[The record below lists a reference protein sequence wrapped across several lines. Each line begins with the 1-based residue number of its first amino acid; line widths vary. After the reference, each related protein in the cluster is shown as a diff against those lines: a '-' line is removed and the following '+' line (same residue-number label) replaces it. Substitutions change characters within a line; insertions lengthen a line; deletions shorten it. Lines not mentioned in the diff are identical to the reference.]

1 MRPLALSAVGLAVGI
16 AGAAGFRTFWL
27 NGAGILLAI
36 CTLTLHLWLF
46 RRFLTRHSREL
57 LENHTS
63 HFQRT
68 VENLQDALFR
78 FSSDGRIEFANPA
91 AAKLLGF
98 DDPKELIGQDFST
111 FAQLPDESDTN
122 ELIRRQ
128 IEKRQAEAFRLKFL
142 RRDGETI
149 ICEGGVQFIPD
160 GPDSNG
166 TFEALFREGT
176 QRIRAEEELHASRE
190 HLRSVIENMLDG
202 FLECGMDGS
211 IVQANPAAARMFGF
225 DLAHELV
232 GLGMEDIWG
241 SASDKQKFD
250 EELRQRQRVSGL
262 RSHSKTREGGEIVF
276 EVNAIVREGVKRRRH
291 IECVFRDVTEQE
303 ANKKFL
309 TDVVTRLNEAHR
321 LAHLGDWS
329 MEMPNRIMR
338 WSPTVHDLFGAGRK
352 HSSTWLDWLSIIH
365 PEDLPLVESC
375 FEKAISERSSLDI
388 DYRIWFQK
396 TPTEREIRFVN
407 CHARPINGVGRLIRL
422 EGVIQD
428 ISERKRTEDE
438 LRTLT
443 EKAQSAEEAKGH
455 FLANMSHEIRTPMNA
470 VLGLTH
476 LLQKTLLEPKQKE
489 FVERIRTA
497 SNALLG
503 ILNDILDFSK
513 IEAGKLEFESI
524 PFAPDEV
531 LRNTSELAAVKAG
544 EKGLQLS
551 WSKADDV
558 PPVLMGDPLRLG
570 QILLNL
576 ATNAVKFTQSGGI
589 TLEAHLENMD
599 GDHCI
604 LRFAVRDTGIGLTP
618 PQMERLF
625 RSFSQADASTSRR
638 FGGTGL
644 GLAISMNLVEAMQ
657 GKIWVDSEPGKGSTF
672 QFTARFQIA
681 TDKHPRRTGHSQT
694 LKGLRV
700 LVVGG
705 RGTAHV
711 MLRQKLTGLSFEV
724 RDAEDLTQACA
735 LLQGWRSDVVVL
747 DPSAGGDAGLPEAVR
762 ILRQSLPPETPV
774 LLVPTPWI
782 STQHIQSDG
791 VDGILPRSGGEAEL
805 LEAVTEA
812 LGQRHAS
819 SELLEND
826 ISILRGVNML
836 LVEDNEVN
844 QMVAVAVLSEAGLIV
859 DTAFDGEEA
868 LEKIAD
874 NPTLVLMDIQMPGRD
889 GYDTTREIRAREGWK
904 RPIIAM
910 TAHALH
916 TERQRCLDAGMDDYI
931 AKPFDPNNLLE
942 TLARWVRRTRMRE

>member
-1 MRPLALSAVGLAVGI
+1 MRI
-16 AGAAGFRTFWL
+16 
-27 NGAGILLAI
+27 
-36 CTLTLHLWLF
+36 
-46 RRFLTRHSREL
+46 
-57 LENHTS
+57 
-63 HFQRT
+63 Q
-68 VENLQDALFR
+68 
-78 FSSDGRIEFANPA
+78 
-91 AAKLLGF
+91 
-98 DDPKELIGQDFST
+98 
-111 FAQLPDESDTN
+111 
-122 ELIRRQ
+122 
-128 IEKRQAEAFRLKFL
+128 
-142 RRDGETI
+142 
-149 ICEGGVQFIPD
+149 
-160 GPDSNG
+160 
-166 TFEALFREGT
+166 
-176 QRIRAEEELHASRE
+176 AEEELHSSRE

-476 LLQKTLLEPKQKE
+476 LLQKTHLEPKQKE